1 MATSA
6 VARET
11 VCALRREIARIEGV
25 LPERLE
31 TPDSADGSDGTGI
44 VRRRAGLPGGHPLRT
59 GVDAFDAALSG
70 GLPREALTEI
80 HSAATRDGGAAAAF
94 ALALAVLDRRDAASK
109 RPLLWIG
116 TTEIFREAG
125 RPYAAGLAQLF
136 GLSPG
141 ELLFAEAPKLLDAL
155 WIAEEAARLAALSA
169 VIVELRGNPEKLDLT
184 ATRRLHRRA
193 ADAGRPVFLLRQA
206 AQAEPTAAPVRLV
219 VSSAPAVRRRTLA
232 GPLPDS
238 VGDPAFSVS
247 IDKSPVAL
255 SGQFVVEWNSH
266 DLAFQAREPALSCHL
281 VPTSGHGADLAPTP
295 RTVVAFAPS
304 GQDAAAGRQPP
315 REQHAADFGARRA
328 G

>member
-1 MATSA
+1 MARPAT
-6 VARET
+6 ARET

-31 TPDSADGSDGTGI
+31 TPASADGNDGAGI
-44 VRRRAGLPGGHPLRT
+44 VRRRVGLPGCHLLRT
-59 GVDAFDAALSG
+59 GVDAFDATLSG

-80 HSAATRDGGAAAAF
+80 HSAATRDAGAAAAF
-94 ALALAVLDRRDAASK
+94 ALALAVLDRKDAASK
-109 RPLLWIG
+109 QPLLWVG

-155 WIAEEAARLAALSA
+155 WIAEEAARLTALST

-184 ATRRLHRRA
+184 ATRRLHHRA
-193 ADAGRPVFLLRQA
+193 ADAGRPVFLLRQG

-219 VSSAPAVRRRTLA
+219 VSSAPAIRRRTFA

-255 SGQFVVEWNSH
+255 PGQFILEWNSH
-266 DLAFQAREPALSCHL
+266 DLAFQAREPAFSRHL
-281 VPTSGHGADLAPTP
+281 VSAAGHGAYLAPAS
-295 RTVVAFAPS
+295 RTVVAFEAAP
-304 GQDAAAGRQPP
+304 QNAAAGRQSP
-315 REQHAADFGARRA
+315 REQHAAGLGAR
-328 G
+328 